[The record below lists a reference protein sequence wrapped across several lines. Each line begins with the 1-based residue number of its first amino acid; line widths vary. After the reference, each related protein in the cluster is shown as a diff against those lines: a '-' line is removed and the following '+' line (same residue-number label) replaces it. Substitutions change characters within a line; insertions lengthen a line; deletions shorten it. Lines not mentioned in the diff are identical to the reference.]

1 MKKGKKLSNKVF
13 GAIVFPVLA
22 ILLVV
27 TLVANYFLNQYASI
41 ISIFLNQSTYE
52 IVDETPT
59 GLAGT
64 LDLEY
69 IKSDY
74 SIYDS
79 NGKLTGY
86 DLNARDA
93 HDTALGIEVEAEG
106 IVLLYNKDNALP
118 LTGKSVTLFSKSSVN
133 LLYSGGGSGVVDTST
148 VKDLKTALEDGGFSV
163 NPTVWDFYKS
173 VLSDYARDQKG
184 VHEVPPSVFDTSI
197 EASIITGYHDAAI
210 VVLARE
216 GQENIDITTNERDEG
231 GYMMQLSNEEK
242 QLLEYVNGKFDTVIV
257 LINSC
262 NTMELGFLE
271 EYENIKACLL
281 VGYFGSTGIDALPKI
296 LTGEIN
302 PSGRLSDT
310 YAYDSFSSPA
320 MQNFLQGRLSN
331 ESVSSFP
338 VKKSS
343 FVVYAEGIYVGYKY
357 YETRYEDAI
366 LGQGNAGNY
375 DYATAVQFPFGYG
388 MSYTTFEWSNFT
400 VSETDATYEID
411 VTVKNTGHAAGKD
424 VVEIY
429 MQSPYTEYD
438 RANKVEKASV
448 ELVGFAKTGT
458 ISAGGSETVHISV
471 PKEVRRAYDAYGA
484 GTYILDAGTYYFT
497 AAQDAHQALNNI
509 IAVAHPEK
517 ANSLVVIENT
527 TTTSGSMVYSSVVAE
542 QDNTIYSST
551 VNYDGS
557 TGAAIANQ
565 FDNAD
570 VKTYESDFNYLS
582 RSDWTGTFPTQ
593 FKDRRWSIPDDL
605 AQAIVGNPY
614 QDDPNAVM
622 PETNAGNGMVLLD
635 MMGKDYDDPDW
646 ELLLDNLNADIM
658 NEMIALGGWQT
669 IAIPEINKPAS
680 KDIDGPAGISSTLGG
695 EGDSGARCVN
705 MPAGTIEA
713 CTWNYD
719 LMVEVGKAIGEDGM
733 TSGYQGWYA
742 PGAGI
747 HRTPYGGRNF
757 EYFSEDGF
765 LTGKMSAAETLG
777 IQSKGMY
784 CYMKH
789 FVLNDQEVDRFGI
802 TEFINEQALREIYAY
817 AFEIAVR
824 EADCRGMMAG
834 FDCIGPYWCGANT
847 ALLTNVLRD
856 EWGFK
861 GIVVTDYAS
870 ANSAYMLI
878 DAGTQAGSDL
888 WLNTAGGIYDM
899 PNAAS
904 NATQMQALRRA
915 TKNILYTVLQTSAMN
930 GVSAYTKVKIVTPPW
945 KIAMYAVDAAV
956 AVVVIGGCALAI
968 RRIMKNKKTEV

>member
-1 MKKGKKLSNKVF
+1 MKKGKKMSNKVF
-13 GAIVFPVLA
+13 GAIVFPLLA

-41 ISIFLNQSTYE
+41 ISIFFNQSTYE
-52 IVDETPT
+52 IVDETPAD
-59 GLAGT
+59 LAGT

-86 DLNARDA
+86 DLDARDA
-93 HDTALGIEVEAEG
+93 NDTALGIEVEAEG

-118 LTGKSVTLFSKSSVN
+118 LTGKSVSLFSKSSVD
-133 LLYSGGGSGVVDTST
+133 LLYSGGGSGVVDTAT
-148 VKDLKTALEDGGFSV
+148 VKPLKQALEDGGFSV
-163 NPTVWDFYKS
+163 NPTVWDFYES
-173 VLSDYARDQKG
+173 VKGDYSRDQKG
-184 VHEVPPSVFDTSI
+184 VHEVSPSVFDTSI
-197 EASIITGYHDAAI
+197 AASILTGYNDAAI

-216 GQENIDITTNERDEG
+216 GQENIDISTKERDEG
-231 GYMMQLSNEEK
+231 GTMMQLSNEEK
-242 QLLEYVNGKFDTVIV
+242 ELLQYCNDKFDTVIV

-271 EYENIKACLL
+271 DYPNIKACLL
-281 VGYFGSTGIDALPKI
+281 VGYFGSTGIDALPKV
-296 LTGEIN
+296 LSGEVN

-310 YAYDSFSSPA
+310 YAYDSFSAPA
-320 MQNFLQGRLSN
+320 MQNFLQGKLSN
-331 ESVSSFP
+331 DGVESFP

-343 FVVYAEGIYVGYKY
+343 YVVYAEGIYVGYKY

-375 DYATAVQFPFGYG
+375 DYAATVQFPFGYG
-388 MSYTTFEWSNFT
+388 LSYSTFEWSNFT
-400 VSETDATYEID
+400 TTETDNAYEFT
-411 VTVKNTGHAAGKD
+411 VTVKNTGTCAGKD

-429 MQSPYTEYD
+429 MQSPYTAYD
-438 RANKVEKASV
+438 IANGVEKASV
-448 ELVGFAKTGT
+448 ELVGFAKTGE
-458 ISAGGSETVHISV
+458 IAPGASETVKVSV
-471 PKEVRRAYDAYGA
+471 PKEVRRAYDAYGV
-484 GTYILDAGTYYFT
+484 GGYILDAGTYYFT
-497 AAQDAHQALNNI
+497 AAQDAHQAVNNI
-509 IAVAHPEK
+509 IAEAHPDK
-517 ANSLVVIENT
+517 ADSVVTIANT
-527 TTTSGSMVYSSVVAE
+527 TTANGSMVYSSEVSA
-542 QDNTIYSST
+542 QDNSIYSTT
-551 VNYDGS
+551 VNYDGT
-557 TGAAIANQ
+557 TGSPIVNQ
-565 FDNAD
+565 FANAD
-570 VKTYESDFNYLS
+570 VKTYESSFNYLS
-582 RSDWTGTFPTQ
+582 RNDWVGTFPTQ
-593 FKDRRWSIPDDL
+593 FMDRKWTIPDDL
-605 AQAIVGNPY
+605 AQAIAGNPY
-614 QDDPNAVM
+614 QDDPNAEM
-622 PETNAGNGMVLLD
+622 PKTNAGNGLVLLD
-635 MMGKDYDDPDW
+635 MMGKPYDDPDW

-658 NEMIALGGWQT
+658 NDLIALGGWQT

-695 EGDSGARCVN
+695 NGDSGARCIN

-713 CTWNYD
+713 CTWNLE
-719 LMVEVGKAIGEDGM
+719 LMERVGAAIGEDGL

-847 ALLTNVLRD
+847 ALLTNVLRG

-870 ANSAYMLI
+870 ANAAYMLI

-888 WLNTAGGIYDM
+888 WLNTANGIYDL

-904 NATQMQALRRA
+904 NATQMQALRQA
-915 TKNILYTVLQTSAMN
+915 TKNILYTVLKTSAMN
-930 GVSAYTKVKIVTPPW
+930 GVSAYTKVKTVTPLW
-945 KIAMYAVDAAV
+945 MMFMYAAD
-956 AVVVIGGCALAI
+956 VVVAIIVVGGAILAV
-968 RRIMKNKKTEV
+968 RRIRKNKAQS